1 MNTDFFRRSAV
12 ILLRIEAASGLVLAG
27 YLVIA
32 SFLSKITHP
41 SALIS
46 EIVFGIVGAIGL
58 YVASKGFADRKSYG
72 RAPAVLANA
81 IALGVSYFMFSGGDV
96 LYLAIPLAL
105 LAAATFI
112 SALFGYKE

>member
-12 ILLRIEAASGLVLAG
+12 ILLRLEAAIVLLLAG
-27 YLVIA
+27 YLVIE
-32 SFLSKITHP
+32 SFLATITHP

-46 EIVFGIVGAIGL
+46 EIVFGLIGAGGL
-58 YVASKGFADRKSYG
+58 YAASKGFAQGKSYG

-81 IALGVSYFMFSGGDV
+81 IALGVAYFMFSGGDV

-105 LAAATFI
+105 LAAATFMC
-112 SALFGYKE
+112 ALFGYKE